1 MRQKTTTVSDGEGLL
16 SMRGK
21 IVLAV
26 VAGACV
32 VAAWLY
38 LSPAAMGGLQQM
50 LASKQTAEPD
60 KSGKGKNAA
69 RSASVLAA
77 TTLTADFPIRR
88 YAIGFIS
95 SPAVVSINARVSSQI
110 VSIDV
115 KDGQMVKAGDLLF
128 SLDDRALKAQ
138 LAKDQATLVK
148 DQALLA
154 SSAADLQRA
163 KDLVAKQAGTQQTY
177 DQAVAAQKAAAA
189 TVEADKAT
197 LDADMVQL
205 GFATIT
211 APISGRLGSVSVAV
225 GDLVSTSN
233 GNSNTATPLVT
244 ITQMD
249 PLQVNFNLPESDLA
263 LLHKALAKPLQGGV
277 TLTTDGDPT
286 PIGKGTLDF
295 VDSSVDTA
303 SGTIATRASVP
314 NADLSLWPGQYVNV
328 VIDAGIMP
336 QMTSVPTVAVQP
348 SQKGPF
354 VYVIKP
360 DNTVEMR
367 PVQVALTEGE
377 NSAISQGLKS
387 GERVVV
393 EGQTRLKNGAAVH
406 EGKATAADDQAAP
419 KIAQADPA
427 GATDK
432 AGGARP

>member
-1 MRQKTTTVSDGEGLL
+1 
-16 SMRGK
+16 MRGK
-21 IVLAV
+21 VIVSLLV
-26 VAGACV
+26 VACAG
-32 VAAWLY
+32 AAWLY
-38 LSPAAMGGLQQM
+38 LSPDTLGKVEQLIGAKQVVASNKAATDKQAAGG
-50 LASKQTAEPD
+50 KQGA
-60 KSGKGKNAA
+60 GGGGA
-69 RSASVLAA
+69 RSASIVSA
-77 TTLTADFPIRR
+77 TATTADFPIRR
-88 YAIGFIS
+88 YAIGFVS

-115 KDGQMVKAGDLLF
+115 KDGQMVKAGDTLF

-138 LAKDQATLVK
+138 LAKDQATLAK

-154 SSAADLQRA
+154 SSNSDLQRA

-189 TVEADKAT
+189 TVDADKAT
-197 LDADMVQL
+197 IDADNVQL

-211 APISGRLGSVSVAV
+211 APIAGRLGAVNVAV
-225 GDLVSTSN
+225 GDLVTTSN
-233 GNSNTATPLVT
+233 GNSSTSTPLVT

-249 PLQVNFNLPESDLA
+249 PLQVNFNLPESNLA
-263 LLHKALAKPLQGGV
+263 LLHKALANPQQGAV
-277 TLTTDGDPT
+277 TLTKDGEPT

-303 SGTIATRASVP
+303 SGTIATRASIP

-328 VIDAGIMP
+328 ILDAGIMP

-354 VYVIKP
+354 VYVVKP

-377 NSAISQGLKS
+377 NSAISQGLKA
-387 GERVVV
+387 GEKVVT

-406 EGKATAADDQAAP
+406 EGTATAAPKVAEASNAGEAA
-419 KIAQADPA
+419 
-427 GATDK
+427 
-432 AGGARP
+432 R

>member
-1 MRQKTTTVSDGEGLL
+1 
-16 SMRGK
+16 MRGK

-26 VAGACV
+26 VAVACV
-32 VAAWLY
+32 VAGWLY
-38 LSPAAMGGLQQM
+38 VSPTAMGSLQQM
-50 LASKQTAEPD
+50 L
-60 KSGKGKNAA
+60 SGKETAAAEKPAAEKPAGGANAA

-77 TTLTADFPIRR
+77 TATTADFPIRR
-88 YAIGFIS
+88 YAIGFVS
-95 SPAVVSINARVSSQI
+95 SPAVVSINARISSQI
-110 VSIDV
+110 VSIAV
-115 KDGQMVKAGDLLF
+115 RDGQMVKAGDVLL

-138 LAKDQATLVK
+138 LAKDQATLAK

-154 SSAADLQRA
+154 SSQSDLQRA

-189 TVEADKAT
+189 TVDADKAT

-211 APISGRLGSVSVAV
+211 APISGRLGAVSVAV

-233 GNSNTATPLVT
+233 GNSSTATPLVT
-244 ITQMD
+244 ITEMD

-263 LLHKALAKPLQGGV
+263 LLHKALATPLVGGV
-277 TLTTDGDPT
+277 TLTKDGNPT

-295 VDSSVDTA
+295 VDSTVDTA
-303 SGTIATRASVP
+303 SGTIATRASVS

-328 VIDAGIMP
+328 VLDAGTMP

-354 VYVIKP
+354 VYVIKS

-367 PVQVALTEGE
+367 PVQVALTEGA

-387 GERVVV
+387 GERVVI

-406 EGKATAADDQAAP
+406 EGKATAAADDQAAP
-419 KIAQADPA
+419 KVAEAEKAD
-427 GATDK
+427 GADK